1 MEPKPENEPERMNQ
15 IMKAEIR
22 DKHTAPHYKWGDN
35 CDSWVLADKEGLSV
49 KQESMPA
56 GTKEQAHFHHI
67 AQQFFFV
74 LKGKA
79 TFYVEN
85 DVWIVK
91 EQGGVMIPLNTIH
104 FIANE
109 TNEQLD
115 FLVISQ
121 PSTNNDRTTI
131 E

>member
-1 MEPKPENEPERMNQ
+1 
-15 IMKAEIR
+15 MKTEIR
-22 DKHTAPHYKWGDN
+22 DKHTSPHYTWGDN

-56 GTKEQAHFHHI
+56 GTTEQAHFHHI
-67 AQQFFFV
+67 AQQFFFI
-74 LKGKA
+74 LSGTA
-79 TFYVEN
+79 TFYLE
-85 DVWIVK
+85 DDMLIVK
-91 EQGGVMIPLNTIH
+91 EQSGITITPNTIH
-104 FIANE
+104 YIANE